1 MLANSNVLYSEKL
14 NVRDTKQTCD
24 MEQNKC
30 QLHLMAPPL
39 GGGEHR
45 KLGREREEVMGERK
59 EKEKQKYL

>member
-1 MLANSNVLYSEKL
+1 
-14 NVRDTKQTCD
+14 
-24 MEQNKC
+24 
-30 QLHLMAPPL
+30 MAPPL